1 MISAK
6 EQTTPR
12 GLQQEGISDP
22 GKITAGQ
29 EPTHFH
35 KQTHRGIW
43 WLLFAAMLGDVTRDM
58 GCLMTVSIYDAPVV
72 IWQEEF
78 LSKMLR
84 LLLHSDAFLKGSSG
98 YEWMHSC
105 VSVNLLRVAAHLG
118 LWAAGGGPA
127 LGGLSVVEKEIILHT
142 GQVWT
147 CG

>member
-22 GKITAGQ
+22 EKITAGQ

-43 WLLFAAMLGDVTRDM
+43 WLLFAAMLGHELRGT

-72 IWQEEF
+72 IWREEF

-84 LLLHSDAFLKGSSG
+84 SSALGCFLKAFF
-98 YEWMHSC
+98 W
-105 VSVNLLRVAAHLG
+105 V
-118 LWAAGGGPA
+118 
-127 LGGLSVVEKEIILHT
+127 
-142 GQVWT
+142 
-147 CG
+147 